1 MGTASGLDL
10 ELDLMTEKAVSG
22 GSPADTFYL
31 FQEDGF
37 KILQED
43 GTGILTENA

>member
-1 MGTASGLDL
+1 MSNSLDL
-10 ELDLMTEKAVSG
+10 ELDLMIGQAVSG
-22 GSPADTFYL
+22 GSPVDTFYL

-37 KILQED
+37 RILQED